1 MYKIIK
7 HMTVR
12 HEVKGQLA
20 KLLATEDLIV
30 ESKKVETAC
39 FNVHTRVLTLP
50 MWDKASNN
58 VYDALVGHEVGHA
71 LFTPDSNWFEEI
83 DIPMGIVNV
92 VEDAR
97 IEKMM
102 KRKYAGLSKTFYSG
116 YHELSDSDFF
126 KIQGKNLNTFN
137 FADRVNLY
145 YKIGNYND
153 IPLKNDREKELLSM
167 VGATE
172 TFEDVLDVSKLLH
185 EYCKQEIEDM
195 KKELEQK
202 MEEEEQA
209 QMFGGSGSG
218 LGGSSDE
225 NSDEEINSDTQYQVV
240 DAEEEDDESDFEDQP
255 SSNISIS
262 QIPAAELDAAI
273 QKIEGGEGG
282 IEISSATAL
291 DRSIQNLNKSDSV
304 QNEYFEL
311 PQVNT
316 GHIIIDN
323 AHIHKCIEIEWSEQI
338 KNKKTHQY
346 LESEYDPSKY
356 VLESL
361 NDAKKDFKDFKKSAQ
376 KEVNYL
382 VKEFE
387 MKKSASAYARAAT
400 SRTGVLD
407 TTKLHTYKYNEDL
420 FKKVTVLPDGKNHGL
435 VFILDWSGSMNSVM
449 LDTVKQLYN
458 LIWFCRKIQV
468 PFEVYAFT
476 NCYPNPNTKTSY
488 EVKEGVA
495 QIDGSFSLMNL
506 LTHKVNTKTLESQ
519 MENIYLIAKA
529 LAWQYTNYYNI
540 PLGMGL
546 SGTPLNETLVCLH
559 EILPQFKKDNQVEK
573 VQCVILTDGEAHPLR
588 FHHEFSHRW
597 GEECEKYMGT
607 SYIGENCILR
617 DRKTGNT
624 YAFDDN
630 SFTMTDVLLQ
640 NLRDKFT
647 DVNFIGFRILP
658 PREASYFAKRYVE
671 YGDELEKIMKV
682 WRKEKSFAIKKSGYH
697 VYFGLSAS
705 ALDSDDSF
713 EVKEDATK
721 TDIKKAFFKS
731 LKGKKMNKK
740 ILSEFIEFV
749 A

>member
-1 MYKIIK
+1 
-7 HMTVR
+7 MTVR

-225 NSDEEINSDTQYQVV
+225 NSDEEINNDTQYQVV

-282 IEISSATAL
+282 IEISSATEL
-291 DRSIQNLNKSDSV
+291 DRSIQNLNRSDSI

-323 AHIHKCIEIEWSEQI
+323 AHIHKCIELEWNDQI
-338 KNKKTHQY
+338 TNKKTHQY

-356 VLESL
+356 VLDSL

-495 QIDGSFSLMNL
+495 QIDPSFSLMNL

-559 EILPQFKKDNQVEK
+559 EILPQFKKDNKVEK

-705 ALDSDDSF
+705 ALDSDDTF

>member
-1 MYKIIK
+1 
-7 HMTVR
+7 MTVR

-225 NSDEEINSDTQYQVV
+225 NSDEEINNDTQYQVV

-282 IEISSATAL
+282 IEISSATEL

-323 AHIHKCIEIEWSEQI
+323 AHIHKCIELEWSDQI
-338 KNKKTHQY
+338 TNKKTHQY

-361 NDAKKDFKDFKKSAQ
+361 NDARKDFKDFKKSAQ

-705 ALDSDDSF
+705 ALDSDDTF

>member
-1 MYKIIK
+1 
-7 HMTVR
+7 MTVR

-225 NSDEEINSDTQYQVV
+225 NSDEEINNDTQYQVV

-323 AHIHKCIEIEWSEQI
+323 AHIHKCIELEWSEQI
-338 KNKKTHQY
+338 TNKKTHQY
-346 LESEYDPSKY
+346 LESEYDPAKY

-400 SRTGVLD
+400 ARTGMLD
-407 TTKLHTYKYNEDL
+407 MSKLHTYQYCEDI

-705 ALDSDDSF
+705 ALDSDDTF

>member
-1 MYKIIK
+1 
-7 HMTVR
+7 MTVR

-225 NSDEEINSDTQYQVV
+225 NSDEEINNDTQYQVV

-282 IEISSATAL
+282 IEISSATEL

-323 AHIHKCIEIEWSEQI
+323 AHIHKCIELEWSEQI
-338 KNKKTHQY
+338 TNKKTHQY

-529 LAWQYTNYYNI
+529 LAWNYTNYYNI

-705 ALDSDDSF
+705 ALDSDDTF

>member
-1 MYKIIK
+1 
-7 HMTVR
+7 MTVR

-225 NSDEEINSDTQYQVV
+225 NSDEEINNDTQYQVV

-282 IEISSATAL
+282 IEISSATEL

-323 AHIHKCIEIEWSEQI
+323 AHIHKCIELEWSEQI
-338 KNKKTHQY
+338 TNKKTHQY

-495 QIDGSFSLMNL
+495 QIDGTFSLMNL

-529 LAWQYTNYYNI
+529 LAWRYTNYYNI

-705 ALDSDDSF
+705 ALDSDDTF

>member
-1 MYKIIK
+1 
-7 HMTVR
+7 MTVR

-225 NSDEEINSDTQYQVV
+225 NSDEEINNDTQYQVV

-282 IEISSATAL
+282 IEISSATEL
-291 DRSIQNLNKSDSV
+291 DRSIQNLNRSDSV

-323 AHIHKCIEIEWSEQI
+323 AHIHKCIELEWSEQI

-705 ALDSDDSF
+705 ALDSDDTF

>member
-1 MYKIIK
+1 
-7 HMTVR
+7 MTVR

-153 IPLKNDREKELLSM
+153 IPFKNDREKELLSM

-225 NSDEEINSDTQYQVV
+225 NSDEEINNDTQYQVV

-323 AHIHKCIEIEWSEQI
+323 AHIHKCIELEWSEQI
-338 KNKKTHQY
+338 TNKKTHQY

-529 LAWQYTNYYNI
+529 LAWNYTNYYNI

-705 ALDSDDSF
+705 ALDSDDTF

>member
-1 MYKIIK
+1 
-7 HMTVR
+7 MTVR

-202 MEEEEQA
+202 MEEEA

-225 NSDEEINSDTQYQVV
+225 NSDEEINNDTQYQVV

-291 DRSIQNLNKSDSV
+291 DRSIQNLNRSDSV

-323 AHIHKCIEIEWSEQI
+323 AHIHKCIELEWNDQI
-338 KNKKTHQY
+338 TNKKTHQY

-529 LAWQYTNYYNI
+529 LAWGYTNYYNI

-705 ALDSDDSF
+705 ALDSDDTF

>member
-1 MYKIIK
+1 
-7 HMTVR
+7 MTVR

-225 NSDEEINSDTQYQVV
+225 NSDEEINNDTQYQVV

-338 KNKKTHQY
+338 TNKKTHQY

-361 NDAKKDFKDFKKSAQ
+361 NDARKDFKDFKKSAQ

-705 ALDSDDSF
+705 ALDSDDAF

>member
-1 MYKIIK
+1 
-7 HMTVR
+7 MTVR

-145 YKIGNYND
+145 YKIGNYNN

-225 NSDEEINSDTQYQVV
+225 NSDEEINNDTQYQVV

-338 KNKKTHQY
+338 ANKKTHQY

-356 VLESL
+356 VIESL

-705 ALDSDDSF
+705 ALDSDDTF

>member
-1 MYKIIK
+1 
-7 HMTVR
+7 MTVR

-225 NSDEEINSDTQYQVV
+225 SSDEEINNDTQYQVV
-240 DAEEEDDESDFEDQP
+240 DAEEDDESDFEDQP

-529 LAWQYTNYYNI
+529 LAWNYTNYYNI

-705 ALDSDDSF
+705 ALDSDDAF

>member
-1 MYKIIK
+1 
-7 HMTVR
+7 MTVR

-225 NSDEEINSDTQYQVV
+225 NSDEEINNDTQYQVV

-323 AHIHKCIEIEWSEQI
+323 AHIHKCIELEWSEQI

-361 NDAKKDFKDFKKSAQ
+361 NDARKDFKDFKKSAQ

-705 ALDSDDSF
+705 ALDSDDTF

>member
-1 MYKIIK
+1 
-7 HMTVR
+7 MTVR

-30 ESKKVETAC
+30 ESKKVETAS

-71 LFTPDSNWFEEI
+71 LFTPDSNWFEKLN
-83 DIPMGIVNV
+83 IPMGIVNV

-102 KRKYAGLSKTFYSG
+102 KRKYAGLSKTFYTG

-126 KIQGKNLNTFN
+126 QIEGKDLDMFN

-145 YKIGNYND
+145 FKIGNYND
-153 IPLKNDREKELLSM
+153 IPFKNDRENELVSM
-167 VGATE
+167 VGSTE
-172 TFEDVLDVSKLLH
+172 TFDDVLKVSKLVH
-185 EYCKQEIEDM
+185 DYCKQEIEDM
-195 KKELEQK
+195 KKELEQ
-202 MEEEEQA
+202 MREEEA
-209 QMFGGSGSG
+209 KMFGGMDGGSF
-218 LGGSSDE
+218 GGSSDE
-225 NSDEEINSDTQYQVV
+225 DSDQEINNDTEYQTV
-240 DAEEEDDESDFEDQP
+240 DGGDESEDENQS

-262 QIPAAELDAAI
+262 QIPSEELDAAI
-273 QKIEGGEGG
+273 QKIENGEGG
-282 IEISSATAL
+282 IDVSSATAL

-311 PQVNT
+311 PKVSVD
-316 GHIIIDN
+316 HIIIDN
-323 AHIHKCIEIEWSEQI
+323 AHIHRSIVNEWNDQI
-338 KNKKTHQY
+338 QKKETNKYT
-346 LESEYDPSKY
+346 DPNCDIAQLTRDSMDVARK
-356 VLESL
+356 E
-361 NDAKKDFKDFKKSAQ
+361 FKDFKKSAQ

-407 TTKLHTYKYNEDL
+407 TTKLHTFRYNEDL
-420 FKKVTVLPDGKNHGL
+420 FKKVTTLPDGKNHGL

-449 LDTVKQLYN
+449 LDTIKQLYN
-458 LIWFCRKIQV
+458 LIWFCRKIQI

-476 NCYPNPNTKTSY
+476 NCYPNPNFQASY

-495 QIDGSFSLMNL
+495 QLDDNFSLMNL
-506 LTHKVNTKTLESQ
+506 LTHKVNSKTLESQ
-519 MENIYLIAKA
+519 MENIYLVAKA
-529 LAWQYTNYYNI
+529 VSWSYSNYYNI

-559 EILPQFKKDNQVEK
+559 DILPQFKKENKVEK

-588 FHHEFSHRW
+588 FHREFTRTWNDQCDS
-597 GEECEKYMGT
+597 YMGT
-607 SYIGENCILR
+607 SYVGDNCILR
-617 DRKTGNT
+617 DRKTGHT
-624 YAFDDN
+624 YTFDSN
-630 SFTMTDVLLQ
+630 VFSMTDVLLQ
-640 NLRDKFT
+640 NLRDKFS

-658 PREASYFAKRYVE
+658 PREASYFARRYMG
-671 YGDELEKIMKV
+671 YGSELEKTMKV
-682 WRKEKSFAIKKSGYH
+682 WRKEKAFSIKKSGYH
-697 VYFGLSAS
+697 VYFGLSAQ
-705 ALDSDDSF
+705 ALDSDGSF

-721 TDIKKAFFKS
+721 TDIKRAFFKS

>member
-1 MYKIIK
+1 
-7 HMTVR
+7 MTVR

-20 KLLATEDLIV
+20 KLLAAEDLIV

-225 NSDEEINSDTQYQVV
+225 NSDEEINNDTQYQVV

-361 NDAKKDFKDFKKSAQ
+361 NDARKDFKDFKKSAQ

-705 ALDSDDSF
+705 ALDIDDSF

>member
-1 MYKIIK
+1 
-7 HMTVR
+7 MTVR

-225 NSDEEINSDTQYQVV
+225 NSDEEINNDTQYQVV

-705 ALDSDDSF
+705 ALDSDDTF

>member
-1 MYKIIK
+1 
-7 HMTVR
+7 MTVR

-225 NSDEEINSDTQYQVV
+225 NSDEEINNDTQYQVV

-323 AHIHKCIEIEWSEQI
+323 AHIHKCIELEWNDQI
-338 KNKKTHQY
+338 TNKKTHQY

-356 VLESL
+356 VLDSL

-705 ALDSDDSF
+705 ALDSDDAF

>member
-1 MYKIIK
+1 
-7 HMTVR
+7 MTVR

-225 NSDEEINSDTQYQVV
+225 NSDEEINNDTQYQVV
-240 DAEEEDDESDFEDQP
+240 DAEEEEDDESDFEDQP

-705 ALDSDDSF
+705 ALDSDDTF

>member
-1 MYKIIK
+1 
-7 HMTVR
+7 MTVR

-30 ESKKVETAC
+30 ESKKVDTAC

-225 NSDEEINSDTQYQVV
+225 NSDEEINNDTQYQVV

-323 AHIHKCIEIEWSEQI
+323 AHIHKCIELEWSEQI
-338 KNKKTHQY
+338 TNKKTHQY
-346 LESEYDPSKY
+346 LESQYDPSKY

-705 ALDSDDSF
+705 ALDSDDTF

>member
-1 MYKIIK
+1 
-7 HMTVR
+7 MTVR

-225 NSDEEINSDTQYQVV
+225 NSDEEINNDTQYQAV

-282 IEISSATAL
+282 IEISSATEL

-323 AHIHKCIEIEWSEQI
+323 AHIHKCIELEWSDQI
-338 KNKKTHQY
+338 TNKKTHQY

-356 VLESL
+356 VIESL
-361 NDAKKDFKDFKKSAQ
+361 NDARKDFKDFKKSAQ

-705 ALDSDDSF
+705 ALDSDDAF

>member
-1 MYKIIK
+1 
-7 HMTVR
+7 MTVR

-225 NSDEEINSDTQYQVV
+225 NSDEEINNDTQYQVV

-338 KNKKTHQY
+338 TNKKTHQY

-529 LAWQYTNYYNI
+529 LAWNYTNYYNI

-705 ALDSDDSF
+705 ALDSDDTF

>member
-1 MYKIIK
+1 
-7 HMTVR
+7 MTVR

-225 NSDEEINSDTQYQVV
+225 NSDEEINNDTQYQVV

-323 AHIHKCIEIEWSEQI
+323 AHIHKCIELEWSEQI
-338 KNKKTHQY
+338 TNKKTHQY

-529 LAWQYTNYYNI
+529 LAWNYTNYYNI

-705 ALDSDDSF
+705 ALDSDDAF

>member
-1 MYKIIK
+1 
-7 HMTVR
+7 MTVR

-225 NSDEEINSDTQYQVV
+225 NSDEEINNDTQYQVV

-361 NDAKKDFKDFKKSAQ
+361 NDARKDFKDFKKSAQ

-540 PLGMGL
+540 PRGMGL

-705 ALDSDDSF
+705 ALDSDDAF

>member
-1 MYKIIK
+1 
-7 HMTVR
+7 MTVR

-225 NSDEEINSDTQYQVV
+225 NSDEEINNDTQYQVV

-282 IEISSATAL
+282 IEISSATEL
-291 DRSIQNLNKSDSV
+291 DRSIQNLNRSDSV

-338 KNKKTHQY
+338 TNKKTHQY

-361 NDAKKDFKDFKKSAQ
+361 NDARKDFKDFKKSAQ

-697 VYFGLSAS
+697 VYFGLSSS
-705 ALDSDDSF
+705 ALDSDDTF

>member
-1 MYKIIK
+1 
-7 HMTVR
+7 MTVR

-225 NSDEEINSDTQYQVV
+225 NSDEEINNDTQYQVV

-323 AHIHKCIEIEWSEQI
+323 AHIHKCIELEWSEQI
-338 KNKKTHQY
+338 TNKKTHQY

-356 VLESL
+356 VIESL

-495 QIDGSFSLMNL
+495 QIDRSFSLMNL

-559 EILPQFKKDNQVEK
+559 EILPQFKKDNKVEK

-705 ALDSDDSF
+705 ALDSDDAF

>member
-1 MYKIIK
+1 
-7 HMTVR
+7 MTVR

-225 NSDEEINSDTQYQVV
+225 NSDEEINNDTQYQVV

-323 AHIHKCIEIEWSEQI
+323 AHIHKCIELEWSEQI
-338 KNKKTHQY
+338 ANKKTHQY

-705 ALDSDDSF
+705 ALDSDDTF

>member
-1 MYKIIK
+1 
-7 HMTVR
+7 MTVR

-225 NSDEEINSDTQYQVV
+225 NSDEEINNDTQYQVV

-361 NDAKKDFKDFKKSAQ
+361 NDARKDFKDFKKSAQ

>member
-1 MYKIIK
+1 
-7 HMTVR
+7 MTVR

-30 ESKKVETAC
+30 ESKKVDTAC

-153 IPLKNDREKELLSM
+153 FPLKNDREKELLSM

-225 NSDEEINSDTQYQVV
+225 NSDEEINNDTQYQVV

-282 IEISSATAL
+282 IEISSATEL
-291 DRSIQNLNKSDSV
+291 DRSIQNLNRSDSV

-323 AHIHKCIEIEWSEQI
+323 AHIHKCIELEWNDQI
-338 KNKKTHQY
+338 TNKKTHQY

-356 VLESL
+356 VIESL
-361 NDAKKDFKDFKKSAQ
+361 NDARKDFKDFKKSAQ

-488 EVKEGVA
+488 EVKEGLA

-705 ALDSDDSF
+705 ALDSDDAF

>member
-1 MYKIIK
+1 
-7 HMTVR
+7 MTVR

-225 NSDEEINSDTQYQVV
+225 NSDEEINNDTQYQVV

-529 LAWQYTNYYNI
+529 LAWNYTNYYNI

-705 ALDSDDSF
+705 ALDSDDTF

>member
-1 MYKIIK
+1 
-7 HMTVR
+7 MTVR

-225 NSDEEINSDTQYQVV
+225 NSDEEINNDTQYQVV

-282 IEISSATAL
+282 IEISSATEL
-291 DRSIQNLNKSDSV
+291 DRSIQNLNRSDSV

-323 AHIHKCIEIEWSEQI
+323 AHIHKCIELEWSEQI
-338 KNKKTHQY
+338 TNKKTHQY

-356 VLESL
+356 VIESL
-361 NDAKKDFKDFKKSAQ
+361 NDARKDFKDFKKSAQ

-705 ALDSDDSF
+705 ALDSDDTF

>member
-1 MYKIIK
+1 
-7 HMTVR
+7 MTVR

-225 NSDEEINSDTQYQVV
+225 NSDEEINNDTQYQVV

-282 IEISSATAL
+282 IEISSATEL
-291 DRSIQNLNKSDSV
+291 DRSIQNLNRSDSV

-323 AHIHKCIEIEWSEQI
+323 AHIHKCIELEWNDQI
-338 KNKKTHQY
+338 ANKKTHQY

-361 NDAKKDFKDFKKSAQ
+361 NDARKDFKDFKKSAQ

-705 ALDSDDSF
+705 ALDSDDAF

>member
-1 MYKIIK
+1 
-7 HMTVR
+7 MTVR

-153 IPLKNDREKELLSM
+153 IPLKNDREKELISM

-225 NSDEEINSDTQYQVV
+225 NSDEEINNDTQYQVV

-338 KNKKTHQY
+338 TNKKTHQY

-495 QIDGSFSLMNL
+495 QIDPSFSLMNL

-705 ALDSDDSF
+705 ALDSDDTF

>member
-1 MYKIIK
+1 
-7 HMTVR
+7 MTVR

-153 IPLKNDREKELLSM
+153 IPFKNDREKELLSM

-225 NSDEEINSDTQYQVV
+225 NSDEEINNDTQYQVV
-240 DAEEEDDESDFEDQP
+240 DAEEEDDESDFEDQS

-323 AHIHKCIEIEWSEQI
+323 AHIHKCIELEWSEQI
-338 KNKKTHQY
+338 TNKKTHQY

-356 VLESL
+356 VIESL

-705 ALDSDDSF
+705 ALDSDDTF

>member
-1 MYKIIK
+1 
-7 HMTVR
+7 MTVR

-225 NSDEEINSDTQYQVV
+225 NSDEEINNDTQYQVV

-323 AHIHKCIEIEWSEQI
+323 AHIHKCIELEWNDQI
-338 KNKKTHQY
+338 TNKKTHQY

-705 ALDSDDSF
+705 ALDSDDTF

>member
-1 MYKIIK
+1 
-7 HMTVR
+7 MTVR

-30 ESKKVETAC
+30 ESKKVDTAC

-225 NSDEEINSDTQYQVV
+225 NSDEEINNDTQYQVV

-338 KNKKTHQY
+338 ANKKTHQY

-529 LAWQYTNYYNI
+529 LAWNYTNYYNI

-705 ALDSDDSF
+705 ALDSDDTF